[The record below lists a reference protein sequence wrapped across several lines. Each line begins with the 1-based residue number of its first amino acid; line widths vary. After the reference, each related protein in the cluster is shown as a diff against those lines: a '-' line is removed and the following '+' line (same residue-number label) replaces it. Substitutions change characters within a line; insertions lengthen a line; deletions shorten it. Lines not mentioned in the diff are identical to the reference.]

1 MTTKHKAEQYY
12 NHILK
17 TIGHKLL
24 GSDTTYVDD
33 LNDVG
38 KRLFGNKFVG
48 VFPSNRIPRLK
59 NNQYVILNLDEE
71 GELGS
76 HWVAVVKHKNKSFL
90 YDSFGRRASK
100 IIPSLKKSGNG
111 MVVDTE
117 LDKEQKET
125 EFDCGA
131 RSATALMVYHLFGL
145 KYYLKL

>member
-1 MTTKHKAEQYY
+1 MNTKHKAEAYY

-24 GSDTTYVDD
+24 GSDTTYLDD

-71 GELGS
+71 GEVGS
-76 HWVAVVKHKNKSFL
+76 HWVSVVKHNNKVII
-90 YDSFGRRASK
+90 YDSFGRKASK
-100 IIPSLKKSGNG
+100 IIPSLGQSRNG

-117 LDKEQKET
+117 LDKEQKKN
-125 EFDCGA
+125 EFDCGS
-131 RSATALMVYHLFGL
+131 RCITALCVMDWYGL